1 VPDELPEPSTKADER
16 TLLTGFLDRHRET
29 VVCK

>member
-1 VPDELPEPSTKADER
+1 VSDEHPEPSTTADER

-29 VVCK
+29 VVRK